1 MHMALNKIK
10 RSKIMNKRAL
20 VWVYKFNKLKK
31 DVSVEKLIVLKNIA
45 NVFKVETFVEYFVNA
60 KTAIIMI

>member
-1 MHMALNKIK
+1 
-10 RSKIMNKRAL
+10 MNKRAL
-20 VWVYKFNKLKK
+20 VWAYKFNKSKK

>member
-1 MHMALNKIK
+1 MVLNKIK
-10 RSKIMNKRAL
+10 RNKIMNKRAL
-20 VWVYKFNKLKK
+20 VWAYKFNKSKK

>member
-1 MHMALNKIK
+1 MALNKIK
-10 RSKIMNKRAL
+10 RNKIMNKRAL
-20 VWVYKFNKLKK
+20 VWAYKFNKLKK

-45 NVFKVETFVEYFVNA
+45 NVFKVETSVEYFVNA

>member
-1 MHMALNKIK
+1 
-10 RSKIMNKRAL
+10 MNKRAL

-45 NVFKVETFVEYFVNA
+45 NVFKVETSVEYFVNA